1 MKKNIIWTIKMVT
14 LYSFLGLILQGIL
27 VNLLFA
33 STPSKGQNLREVKVS
48 VNAVSIT
55 FEQALQLIEK
65 KTNFRFIFFEKN
77 IPLHEKVTVS
87 VEDESLYNILE
98 VFAKD
103 YGLTFN
109 RINDQIVVRKSHDQ
123 TENLTTTIENGK
135 VKGKVT
141 DAKTGEPLI
150 GASVILKPLNI
161 GAATDIEGNY
171 SFDVPTEVA
180 KGQQAELVASF
191 INYKKKSVMVT
202 LSGADITEN
211 FDLEEDLLKM
221 NEVVVTGTRAAQEV
235 GNIPAAVSV
244 VTDLEVRQGQQTT
257 NINEA
262 LKRVPG
268 VAMRVHLEGST
279 RATASIRGAGAQST
293 FGARGVRILVNGIP
307 KNNAGGSGQ
316 DFINIDLASVAR
328 VEVVRGPSS
337 ALYGN
342 QAGGVINFI
351 MEEGSAIPFIEYRQ
365 TLGSFGLA
373 KEHLK
378 ASGQSGP
385 FSYFASIY
393 RTDQSGYR
401 DFSKFFGTGFQT
413 LFRYRFED
421 GGSVMTM
428 LSYEKLRQWIPGSIT
443 AEEVAANPRQANPA
457 LAAAG
462 GVQGSIDEFRAAVN
476 YTRPLFGKDQIEL
489 TGYYIPR
496 PIYFT
501 ISAPIRNSQFFIN
514 RGVNLRYLLLQPIAG
529 RENRLTVGFDYQNTP
544 LSNAIFSLTTGAAL
558 QQLEENLSS
567 TGFYLQDEF
576 NLFPEFL
583 LNLGGRLD
591 EISFGFENLMRPGL
605 PGSSFIQKYERFTP
619 KLGAVY
625 HVRPNVSLYVNY
637 SQGLEAPISEQLRN
651 SPFSTGEFVLNQ
663 NLKPMT
669 LRSYEVGAKGQV
681 STWMSFE
688 LAYYRQNIEDFI
700 VTRQILRP
708 DGRTT
713 FTASLNAAEVKQQ
726 GLELGVFLVP
736 SSGVTASI
744 TYTFSDY
751 TFSRFSALGET
762 LTGKRLAGI
771 PQHDIFGELRYR
783 HSSGLY
789 SFVNLKSVSSFFLND
804 ANAFSNAAYNVVN
817 LSFGHERI
825 ELGSL
830 RLAPFITIN
839 NLFNEAYTSLAE
851 VNNAARRFF
860 NPMPGRNVVAGVTLG
875 F

>member
-1 MKKNIIWTIKMVT
+1 MKKYIIRTIKMVA
-14 LYSFLGLILQGIL
+14 LYSFLGLLLQGIL

-33 STPSKGQNLREVKVS
+33 VTPAEGQNLRDVKVS
-48 VNAVSIT
+48 VNAVSVT
-55 FEQALQLIEK
+55 LEQALQIIES
-65 KTNFRFIFFEKN
+65 KTNFKFIFFEEGL
-77 IPLHEKVTVS
+77 PLNEKATIIVD
-87 VEDESLYNILE
+87 DESLYNILE

-109 RINDQIVVRKSHDQ
+109 RINDQIVVKKSQ
-123 TENLTTTIENGK
+123 GQKKNLVTAEETFKI
-135 VKGKVT
+135 KGKVT

-150 GASVILKPLNI
+150 GASIILKPSNL
-161 GAATDIEGNY
+161 GAATDLEGSY
-171 SFDVPTEVA
+171 SFDVSTSLA
-180 KGQQAELVASF
+180 KGQQAELVVSF
-191 INYKKKSVMVT
+191 INYKKKSITVI
-202 LSGADITEN
+202 LSGSNITEN
-211 FDLEEDLLKM
+211 FALEEDLLKM
-221 NEVVVTGTRAAQEV
+221 NEVVITGTRSAQEV
-235 GNIPAAVSV
+235 GNIPAAVTV
-244 VTDLEVRQGQQTT
+244 VTDEEIRLGQQTT

-293 FGARGVRILVNGIP
+293 FGARGVRILVNGVP

-316 DFINIDLASVAR
+316 DFINIDLASVR
-328 VEVVRGPSS
+328 QVEVVRGPSS

-351 MEEGSAIPFIEYRQ
+351 MEEGPAVPFIEYRQ
-365 TLGSFGLA
+365 TLGSFGLS

-378 ASGQSGP
+378 AGGQSGS
-385 FSYFASIY
+385 FSYFASAY
-393 RTDQSGYR
+393 RTDQSGFR
-401 DFSKFFGTGFQT
+401 DFSKFYSTGFHT
-413 LFRYRFED
+413 ILRYRFDD

-457 LAAAG
+457 LAASG
-462 GVQGSIDEFRAAVN
+462 GVKGSIDEFRAAVN
-476 YTRPLFGKDQIEL
+476 YTRPLFGKDQIEV

-514 RGVNLRYLLLQPIAG
+514 RGVNLRYLLLQPIVG
-529 RENRLTVGFDYQNTP
+529 KENRLTVGVDYQNTP

-558 QQLEENLSS
+558 QQLEEDLSS
-567 TGFYLQDEF
+567 TGFYFQDEF
-576 NLFPEFL
+576 NLLPELL
-583 LNLGGRLD
+583 LNVGGRFD
-591 EISFGFENLMRPGL
+591 RITFGFENLQRPGL
-605 PGSSFIQKYERFTP
+605 PGSVFVQKYERFTP

-625 HVRPNVSLYVNY
+625 RVRPDLSLYANY

-651 SPFSTGEFVLNQ
+651 SPYATGEFVLNQ
-663 NLKPMT
+663 GLKPMT
-669 LRSYEVGAKGQV
+669 LRSYEVGSKGQV
-681 STWMSFE
+681 GSWMSFE
-688 LAYYRQNIEDFI
+688 LAYYQQNIEDFI

-726 GLELGVFLVP
+726 GLELGIFLVP
-736 SSGVTASI
+736 ANGVTASI

-751 TFSRFSALGET
+751 TFNRFSALGEN
-762 LTGKRLAGI
+762 LSGKRMAGI
-771 PQHDIFGELRYR
+771 PQHDLFGELRYR
-783 HSSGLY
+783 HGSGMY
-789 SFVNLKSVSSFFLND
+789 GFINVKSVSSFYLND
-804 ANAFSNAAYNVVN
+804 ANAFSNAAYQVVN
-817 LSFGHERI
+817 LSVGHERI

-830 RLAPFITIN
+830 RLAPFITLN
-839 NLFNEAYTSLAE
+839 NLFDKAYTSLAE

-860 NPMPGRNVVAGVTLG
+860 NPMPGRNIVAGITLG